1 MIGTL
6 LEENH
11 IDCKFKIFAFP
22 DQPITH
28 GSIDELDKLYGL
40 DAKTIASK
48 NRLKG

>member
-40 DAKTIASK
+40 VQRRIAQK
-48 NRLKG
+48 